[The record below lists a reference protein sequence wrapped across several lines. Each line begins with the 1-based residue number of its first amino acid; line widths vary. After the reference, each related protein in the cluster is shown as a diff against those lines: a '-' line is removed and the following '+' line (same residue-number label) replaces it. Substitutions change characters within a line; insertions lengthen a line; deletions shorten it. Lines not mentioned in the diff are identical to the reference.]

1 MLNEGRPLAFGSY
14 DELTE
19 KGIDF
24 MSLIKEEKEE
34 KGDRKRDDSKNEEL
48 LIAEQ
53 IITRK
58 RTIST
63 LSTHSEV
70 SPALMIG

>member
-1 MLNEGRPLAFGSY
+1 MKEGRPLAFGSY

-24 MSLIKEEKEE
+24 MSLISEEKDKE
-34 KGDRKRDDSKNEEL
+34 KKREDLKSEEL
-48 LIAEQ
+48 MIAEQ
-53 IITRK
+53 IIARK

-63 LSTHSEV
+63 LSTKSEV
-70 SPALMIG
+70 FQSKFSLNLI